1 MRSRG
6 ESKAELGLATSHET
20 KYILKSR
27 LSNRVEA
34 RDNTPSSKGAPAA
47 PPALDSPP
55 PPENREMKL
64 LPNGCGLTGANGS
77 GVVVP
82 PEEEEELSPSPE
94 EGASASQPPMVPKT
108 FAAAFT
114 TAAVP
119 VPTRFVR
126 GCTAAL
132 AGAIPEEEG

>member
-1 MRSRG
+1 MG
-6 ESKAELGLATSHET
+6 TSHET

-34 RDNTPSSKGAPAA
+34 RNKTPSSKGAPA
-47 PPALDSPP
+47 PPALVCPP
-55 PPENREMKL
+55 PPENSEMKL
-64 LPNGCGLTGANGS
+64 LPNGCGLTGASGS

-82 PEEEEELSPSPE
+82 SEEEEELASSPE
-94 EGASASQPPMVPKT
+94 EGASAASHPPTVPKT

-114 TAAVP
+114 TAAVL

-126 GCTAAL
+126 GRTAVP
-132 AGAIPEEEG
+132 AGAISEEEG

>member
-1 MRSRG
+1 
-6 ESKAELGLATSHET
+6 
-20 KYILKSR
+20 
-27 LSNRVEA
+27 
-34 RDNTPSSKGAPAA
+34 
-47 PPALDSPP
+47 
-55 PPENREMKL
+55 MKL

-82 PEEEEELSPSPE
+82 PEEEEELSSSPE
-94 EGASASQPPMVPKT
+94 AGASAASQPPTVPKT

-114 TAAVP
+114 MTAVL
-119 VPTRFVR
+119 VPTKFVR

>member
-1 MRSRG
+1 
-6 ESKAELGLATSHET
+6 
-20 KYILKSR
+20 
-27 LSNRVEA
+27 
-34 RDNTPSSKGAPAA
+34 
-47 PPALDSPP
+47 
-55 PPENREMKL
+55 MKL

-82 PEEEEELSPSPE
+82 PEEVEEELSSSPE
-94 EGASASQPPMVPKT
+94 EGASAASQPPTVPKT